1 VSNYN
6 SFNTSDALSWL
17 LKEIMSPEFRT
28 YQDYLSSFDIKV
40 SDLLGNFFNHLSILK
55 LKKNNIYLSE
65 NTIPNELGF
74 IVNGLMRSYII
85 DENGNERTINFF
97 TELNYVGDYQSL
109 ISKTP
114 TMYVFQCLENTT
126 LIQIP
131 YTVLEEGYNQNPVLE
146 KHGRILAEKKLSMQN
161 NRIKTFLTQTAE
173 QRYLSFIR
181 KNPGLFNRISLTHL
195 SSYLGIE
202 RQSLSRIRK
211 KLASF

>member
-1 VSNYN
+1 
-6 SFNTSDALSWL
+6 
-17 LKEIMSPEFRT
+17 MSPEFRT

-131 YTVLEEGYNQNPVLE
+131 YTALEEGYNQNPVLE

-202 RQSLSRIRK
+202 RQSLTRIRK